1 MKKSDP
7 IQKNQRKAGG
17 KNQARRIG
25 LLSLG
30 WIMIIISPIV
40 GAIPG
45 PGFIILFPIGLALV
59 VKNSIL
65 GKKLY
70 VRFRNKFPQ
79 YNRWSD
85 WALRRKGQKE
95 MPELPPVKEQ
105 IKKIF
110 KRPDTK

>member
-1 MKKSDP
+1 MDDNHSKASS
-7 IQKNQRKAGG
+7 KNH
-17 KNQARRIG
+17 ARRIG
-25 LLSLG
+25 LLVLG
-30 WIMIIISPIV
+30 WVMIIISPIV

-59 VKNSIL
+59 VKNSIF

-95 MPELPPVKEQ
+95 MPELPPIKEQ
-105 IKKIF
+105 IKKVF
-110 KRPDTK
+110 KRTSTK